1 MLVPQVQLYALDCFL
16 CETQI
21 LNELNDTV
29 ALQALVMNELLEV
42 LGKLFQVLAL
52 HFNSTGSV
60 LAPSRI
66 S

>member
-29 ALQALVMNELLEV
+29 ALQALVMDELLEV
-42 LGKLFQVLAL
+42 LG
-52 HFNSTGSV
+52 
-60 LAPSRI
+60 
-66 S
+66 